1 MIDEAYVRYPS
12 KRNENLMQL
21 VINKILKY
29 DLIKEELK
37 NKYLKQYIK
46 RVKLNKISQTK

>member
-1 MIDEAYVRYPS
+1 
-12 KRNENLMQL
+12 MQL

-37 NKYLKQYIK
+37 NKYLKQYVT
-46 RVKLNKISQTK
+46 RVKGQKISQTK